1 MTLVDIWGTRLFL
14 ALAFLCL
21 PVCLFY
27 PVTPNVT
34 FGALLLLSL
43 IFLLSKG
50 ELSKV
55 QPSLKSMPFAL
66 VFTAWALI
74 TCFWSPTP
82 SSSLS
87 TVGKIVITLIGASAF
102 YAVQTED
109 LHKRF
114 MRWFTAGFIIAT
126 ALLLLDEVLNTYI
139 LRTLRGAHRDTP
151 EYYHGITLLVLGL
164 WPIFNAYKHQHLSR
178 RMLLTVAV
186 IVGVFYM
193 TDHAAK
199 LAIIIGLVACL
210 LTATA
215 PKFFI
220 RTAALLSAVAI
231 LAFPF
236 ALKHMDPAEIIQNTK
251 SLLMKPSYHHRL
263 FILKRTTD
271 MIFEDPLLGHGINSY
286 RNTMI
291 PEKKN
296 QVADSQLRQFEQ
308 DPDQPYDIEVLGQ
321 GLHPHNLSLQIWYEL
336 GAVGALLYAFFLLTS
351 LWYLSGLTDRRYELS
366 TFMGMFTAIF
376 VIAHISFGA
385 WQTWWLLSVGTL
397 LSLTLWQTIGQR
409 KSP

>member
-1 MTLVDIWGTRLFL
+1 MTLVDVWGTRLFL

-21 PVCLFY
+21 PICLFY

-34 FGALLLLSL
+34 FGALLLLSF
-43 IFLLSKG
+43 IFLLSQG
-50 ELSKV
+50 RYSHIL
-55 QPSLKSMPFAL
+55 PPLKSIPFAL
-66 VFTAWALI
+66 LFTTWALV
-74 TCFWSPTP
+74 TCLWSPTP
-82 SSSLS
+82 GSSLS
-87 TVGKIVITLIGASAF
+87 SVGKIVITLIGANAF
-102 YAVQTED
+102 YVVQTED

-151 EYYHGITLLVLGL
+151 EYYHGITLLVLGI
-164 WPIFNAYKHQHLSR
+164 WPILNAYKHQHLSR

-210 LTATA
+210 FTVTAS
-215 PKFFI
+215 KFFI
-220 RTAALLSAVAI
+220 RTAAVLSAVVI

-236 ALKHMDPAEIIQNTK
+236 ALKHMDPVEVIQNNK

-271 MIFEDPLLGHGINSY
+271 MIFEDPWLGHGINSY

-291 PEKKN
+291 PEKKG
-296 QVADSQLRQFEQ
+296 QVADSQLRQFEE
-308 DPDQPYDIEVLGQ
+308 DPGQIYDIEVLGQ

-336 GAVGALLYAFFLLTS
+336 GAVGAVLYALFLLAS
-351 LWYLSGLTDRRYELS
+351 LWRISGLANRRYELS
-366 TFMGMFTAIF
+366 TFMGMYTSIF

-397 LSLTLWQTIGQR
+397 LSLTLWQTIKPR
-409 KSP
+409 MKT